1 MGRIR
6 SFEGLTC
13 LVTGASSGIGR
24 EIARELARRKAR
36 LVLTA
41 RRAERLHELAAELKG
56 LGASF
61 VQVLVADL
69 EQAEEVEL
77 LAREAEVQAGPVDV
91 LVNNAGFAVP
101 GLFPK
106 SDLARTLSMIRVNVD
121 APVALAR
128 LLLPGMLARD
138 RGGILTVASVA
149 GFSASPV
156 QSAYGGTKA
165 FLRVWSHSLHAELKH
180 TNLAITALCPGVTD
194 TEFFE
199 AAGFSKMSGFLRWR
213 ADAAQVARKGVAAFA
228 KGKMQLVPGG
238 ANKLLMFARRFTS
251 ERFAAMT
258 ARRLMMGRTK
268 GLRSRPPHEGT
279 AQGGTAHEGDS
290 A

>member
-1 MGRIR
+1 VREIR
-6 SFEGLTC
+6 DRWA
-13 LVTGASSGIGR
+13 LVTGASSGLGADF
-24 EIARELARRKAR
+24 ARELAAHGAH
-36 LVLTA
+36 LVLVA
-41 RRAERLHELAAELKG
+41 RREERLKQLAAELEG
-56 LGASF
+56 RHGVRTRVVAMDLGRPGAPKA
-61 VQVLVADL
+61 LH
-69 EQAEEVEL
+69 ERMQAEAV
-77 LAREAEVQAGPVDV
+77 PVDV

-101 GLFPK
+101 GLFPR

-213 ADAAQVARKGVAAFA
+213 ADAAKVARKGVAAFA

-251 ERFAAMT
+251 ERFAALT

-268 GLRSRPPHEGT
+268 ALRSRSPHDKQAHDETAPGT
-279 AQGGTAHEGDS
+279 GPA
-290 A
+290 